1 MTEHKPE
8 RSASRRASIHVA
20 SNPTMLKRLR
30 IKNFKLL
37 RDVDVELSRDVPMV
51 LIGPNASG
59 KSTILEVL
67 DFISRC
73 ASDGLQRAVTAHGGM
88 AAIRT
93 IGAKEPV
100 EISSSW
106 SFSTTNESGDQ
117 RDWNLTW
124 TVALGTSPNGQV
136 QIQVETLM
144 DTNRKLLETAK
155 DGGRLLYN
163 ELELDEA
170 PATISDSQ
178 ALVFETHADPQRYK
192 GLGLLEVLLTQIRVL
207 GALSSIPSWA
217 AASAER
223 VSARDAVVIST
234 ESYVGREGVGLATAL
249 YNLQTEHADAWAK
262 LERAFRAE
270 FPFVKRIVFP
280 PDPGGSRISFAIE
293 DERFPARRAFA
304 SEMSD
309 GMIVLLCLL
318 SLVLHP
324 NQLAALALDEPD
336 AHLHPSALRRLLALA
351 HEPHHRR
358 RLIIVTHSNA
368 LLDELRDP
376 VASIRVVEVTPQGA
390 RIRQLDAESL
400 KAWRTE
406 YSLSELRQTGL
417 LDPSNTSYEKD
428 GTGE

>member
-1 MTEHKPE
+1 
-8 RSASRRASIHVA
+8 
-20 SNPTMLKRLR
+20 MLERLR

-37 RDVDVELSRDVPMV
+37 RDVDVEFSQFVPTV

-59 KSTILEVL
+59 KSTVIEVL
-67 DFISRC
+67 DFLSRC
-73 ASDGLQRAVTAHGGM
+73 ASDGLERAVTAHGGM

-106 SFSTTNESGDQ
+106 VFGWTVESGDK
-117 RDWNLTW
+117 RVWNITW
-124 TVALGTSPNGQV
+124 TIALGASPGGQV
-136 QIQVETLM
+136 LIRSESLW
-144 DTNRKLLETAK
+144 DGERKLLETAE

-163 ELELDEA
+163 ELEPDEA
-170 PATISDSQ
+170 PSRIQGGQTLS
-178 ALVFETHADPQRYK
+178 FETHADPQRYE
-192 GLGLLEVLLTQIRVL
+192 GLWKFRFMLTRIRVL

-217 AASAER
+217 AASTER
-223 VSARDAVVIST
+223 ASARDAMVIST
-234 ESYVGREGVGLATAL
+234 ESYVGREGVGLANAL
-249 YNLQTEHADAWAK
+249 YNLQTEHPDAWAK

-280 PDPGGSRISFAIE
+280 PDPGGSRISFAVE
-293 DERFPARRAFA
+293 DERFSTRRVFA

-309 GMIVLLCLL
+309 GMIVFLCLL
-318 SLVLHP
+318 SLILHP
-324 NQLAALALDEPD
+324 KQGAALALDEPD

-351 HEPHHRR
+351 QERHPRGR

-376 VASIRVVEVTPQGA
+376 VASIRIVEVTSQGA
-390 RIRQLDAESL
+390 RIRRLDAESL

-406 YSLSELRQTGL
+406 YTLSELRQTGL
-417 LDPSNTSYEKD
+417 LDPSNTSYGKD
-428 GTGE
+428 E

>member
-1 MTEHKPE
+1 
-8 RSASRRASIHVA
+8 
-20 SNPTMLKRLR
+20 MLQRLR

-37 RDVDVELSRDVPMV
+37 HDVDLELSRGVPTV

-59 KSTILEVL
+59 KSTLIEVL
-67 DFISRC
+67 DFLSRC

-93 IGAKEPV
+93 IGVKEPV

-106 SFSTTNESGDQ
+106 TFVITAESGDK
-117 RDWNLTW
+117 RTWNLTW
-124 TVALGTSPNGQV
+124 TIALGVAPGGQV
-136 QIQVETLM
+136 TIHSESLM
-144 DTNRKLLETAK
+144 DGERKLLETAE
-155 DGGRLLYN
+155 DGARLVYN
-163 ELELDEA
+163 ELKNDEA
-170 PATISDSQ
+170 PSKIPSNR
-178 ALVFETHADPQRYK
+178 ALAFETHSDPRRYE
-192 GLGLLEVLLTQIRVL
+192 GLWEIKHTVAEIRVL
-207 GALSSIPSWA
+207 GALTSIPSWA
-217 AASAER
+217 AASTER
-223 VSARDAVVIST
+223 ASARDAMVIST
-234 ESYVGREGVGLATAL
+234 ESYVGREGVGLANAL

-280 PDPGGSRISFAIE
+280 PDPGGSRISFAVE
-293 DERFPARRAFA
+293 DERFPARRVFA

-309 GMIVLLCLL
+309 GMIVFLCLL

-324 NQLAALALDEPD
+324 QQGAALALDEPD

-351 HEPHHRR
+351 SEPHRRR

-368 LLDELRDP
+368 LLDELRNP
-376 VASIRVVEVTPQGA
+376 VASIRIVEATPQGA
-390 RIRQLDAESL
+390 RIRRLDAESL

-428 GTGE
+428 GKDE

>member
-1 MTEHKPE
+1 
-8 RSASRRASIHVA
+8 
-20 SNPTMLKRLR
+20 MLQRLR
-30 IKNFKLL
+30 VKNFKLL
-37 RDVDVELSRDVPMV
+37 RDVDVELSKKAPTV

-59 KSTILEVL
+59 KSTVIEVL
-67 DFISRC
+67 DFLSRC

-93 IGAKEPV
+93 IGTRNPI
-100 EISSSW
+100 EISVSLT
-106 SFSTTNESGDQ
+106 FRTTAELGDK
-117 RDWNLTW
+117 DWDLTW
-124 TVALGTSPNGQV
+124 TVVFGTSPAGQV
-136 QIQVETLM
+136 QIQSETLM
-144 DTNRKLLETAK
+144 DGERKLLETAQ

-163 ELELDEA
+163 ELALDEA
-170 PATISDSQ
+170 PTTIPDSQ

-192 GLGLLEVLLTQIRVL
+192 GLGLVEVLLTEIRVL

-217 AASAER
+217 AASTER
-223 VSARDAVVIST
+223 ASARDAVVIST
-234 ESYVGREGVGLATAL
+234 ESFVGREGVGLATAL
-249 YNLQTEHADAWAK
+249 YNLQTEHADAWAT

-293 DERFPARRAFA
+293 DERFSARRVFA

-309 GMIVLLCLL
+309 GMIVFLCLL

-324 NQLAALALDEPD
+324 NQQAVLALDEPD

-351 HEPHHRR
+351 QEPHQHRH
-358 RLIIVTHSNA
+358 LLIVTHSNA

-390 RIRQLDAESL
+390 RIRKLDAESL
-400 KAWRTE
+400 TAWRTE

-417 LDPSNTSYEKD
+417 LDPSNTSYDKD
-428 GTGE
+428 GNDE